1 MGKIWDL
8 MRRDARGLRSS
19 VVALVVL
26 AGMVAVPSFYAWFN
40 IAGSWD
46 PYGNTKNLKVALV
59 NEDAGYESDLVPLK
73 LNLGDEVVS
82 TLLESSSIGYEP
94 VALDEAESGLAAG
107 SYYAALI
114 IPKDFSS
121 CLLSGLGGE
130 ARQAKVTFMQNQKT
144 KSSVI
149 NSS

>member
-1 MGKIWDL
+1 MTMHRLLSFI
-8 MRRDARGLRSS
+8 RRDARHAYANAVSI
-19 VVALVVL
+19 VVMVGILV
-26 AGMVAVPSFYAWFN
+26 VPSFYAWFN

-59 NEDAGYESDLVPLK
+59 NEDEGYESDLVPLK

-82 TLLESSSIGYEP
+82 TLLASSSIGYEP
-94 VALDEAESGLAAG
+94 AARDKAESGLAAG

-121 CLLSGLGGE
+121 CLLSGLGG
-130 ARQAKVTFMQNQKT
+130 
-144 KSSVI
+144 
-149 NSS
+149 